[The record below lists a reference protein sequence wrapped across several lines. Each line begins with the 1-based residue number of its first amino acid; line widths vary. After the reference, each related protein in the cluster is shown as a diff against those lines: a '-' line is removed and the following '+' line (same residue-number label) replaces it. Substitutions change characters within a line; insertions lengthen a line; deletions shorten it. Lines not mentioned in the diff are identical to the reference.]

1 MEAARLSSKSWVRVS
16 AGELCNANF
25 ETLPCRFHHPRSCEG
40 MIKARAEFDAEVQ
53 MKLLKV
59 RHVTTYR
66 YARPVEFGG
75 HRMMFRPRDSHD
87 LRLVSTN
94 LAIAPQP
101 QAIRWLHDVHGNSV
115 AVASFGEQASELRFA
130 SEITIQH
137 FESDEPGYPI
147 EAFARTYPFSYA
159 VDEVPDL
166 ARCIERHYPD
176 PDHAIDLG
184 AKSFVAPE
192 GPTDTWEMLT
202 AITKAVQRDITYVAR
217 NEEGVQGPVDTLL
230 KKAGSCRDMA
240 VLMME
245 AVRALGLAA
254 RFVSGYLYSPD
265 ADGAGNVG
273 GGATHAWTQIYL
285 PGAGWVEFDPTNGIV
300 GNRDLIRVAVARDPN
315 HAVPL
320 RGKWTGLPGDYL
332 GMTVTVEVT
341 AELE

>member
-1 MEAARLSSKSWVRVS
+1 
-16 AGELCNANF
+16 
-25 ETLPCRFHHPRSCEG
+25 
-40 MIKARAEFDAEVQ
+40 
-53 MKLLKV
+53 MKLLMV

-66 YARPVEFGG
+66 YARPVGFGD

-94 LAIAPQP
+94 LAITPQP
-101 QAIRWLHDVHGNSV
+101 SAVRWLHDVQGNSV
-115 AVASFGEQASELRFA
+115 AVASFAEPALELRFE
-130 SEITIQH
+130 SEITLQH
-137 FESDEPGYPI
+137 FETDQPNYPI

-159 VDEVPDL
+159 ADEIPDL

-176 PDHAIDLG
+176 PDHVVDLW
-184 AKSFVAPE
+184 AKSFVTPD
-192 GPTDTWEMLT
+192 GPTDTWGMLG
-202 AITKAVQRDITYVAR
+202 AITKAIQRDISYRAR
-217 NEEGVQGPVDTLL
+217 NEEGVQGPVETLQ
-230 KKAGSCRDMA
+230 KMAGSCRDMA

-300 GNRDLIRVAVARDPN
+300 GNRDLIRVAVARDPS
-315 HAVPL
+315 HALPL
-320 RGKWTGLPGDYL
+320 QGTWVGTPSDYL
-332 GMTVTVEVT
+332 GMSVEVT
-341 AELE
+341 VVSAA